1 MTETEL
7 YERFE
12 DLARRIGETNRK
24 VDFIMTELNLDY
36 AQTESLEFNEIKKL
50 LKANRKIEA
59 IKVYREHRKV
69 SLSEAKDA
77 VERIERGLSKP

>member
-12 DLARRIGETNRK
+12 DLARRIGEINRK
-24 VDFIMTELNLDY
+24 VDFILSELKLDY
-36 AQTESLEFNEIKKL
+36 AQPESSEVDEIRKL
-50 LKANRKIEA
+50 LRANQKIEA
-59 IKVYREHRKV
+59 IKVYREHHKA

-77 VERIERGLSKP
+77 VEQIEKGSFNT